1 MKRYSSRLQYLINNL
16 YKVCAGTSFLWALLF
31 SSCVREEMLE
41 PVHEPEAP
49 TRATLTVEK
58 PGGLIQQADGTW
70 KAENCRVPLVGSG
83 CIVNDI
89 FKQVDVISGG
99 SEKIGNITDLD
110 LKNHYT
116 VPVAVEAKL
125 LYTPI
130 TSVKDLHRVYD
141 KGQKVGFVYK
151 DNNEG
156 GASLLDVKLLKG
168 LTLTTYLKGVKQ
180 ESSISDTGSSVLTLD
195 LLSLNSNS
203 NIENRVI
210 SFDATKPFDEVVL
223 GVTGVDVNA
232 LTNIS
237 LSVKY
242 AFVGENPEIRAT
254 SEPDFKFF
262 WTGGSPVVGDN
273 NIAGESNITD
283 SDPTNSAPFTSEIGF
298 ASYAIVNLK
307 KEMPVGSE
315 VGFCYKVGKLIDLG
329 VLGTDNPKLTTYS
342 SNGKKLESSEP
353 AKSLLGLS
361 LIGGNGKKTFTNIE
375 IKESCS
381 QIEFQHPRKLL
392 DLGGMSVFY
401 AYVREGVKLDP
412 ANEFTFGNDTTY
424 SNSYR
429 LPKSE
434 KGTVQYQVLYSP
446 YGSKPVVSQLG
457 GTQMLDGMTHDGAY
471 RIQALYTSG
480 TDGRQVSHI
489 ATIYRKSESRKEG
502 NMYITARSHGAY
514 AAEPIGW
521 HGSLLSLFKGSN
533 SLNNVVDNPLDNYA
547 VAYNLLSLLEW
558 SPVAS
563 FKLNTPVGGDGE
575 VRTGFVVKSNTHLLD
590 LTALSYFKIKLYSG
604 SSLVYESAS
613 SGNSTVKLGLLGY
626 DRSKVRLS
634 ALTDQSFDR
643 MELWAKG
650 AATLMESI
658 RIYNIFYEDSA
669 CDATSEV
676 GGGFELMTNIKDNL
690 IIDYENTKLAGLLA
704 VGQKATELGNML
716 DGSIRSGTLLQ
727 STADIGSVKISLS
740 FDKRPAGQPVGIIL
754 GEMPNL
760 LNVNLVKIGN
770 LKVFSGDNPEPV
782 ASTKKLEDLKILGA
796 DLISHGGRTYME
808 VTPDTEY
815 DRVEFAF
822 GGVELLSNSKVCGV
836 YCRNVENDRGA
847 GDGQLTV
854 NDGTYRTCFGSP
866 LKIGYKSTSLAS
878 GTKLSLY
885 CEDIA
890 DNTVFH
896 RVEAVLDDTEKAV
909 VIPAGAL
916 PVGRYNVKIYSME
929 GVPLSGKSNIIAII
943 HPRLTQWKTSA
954 ATKDWNEWN
963 NWSEGSPWKCTDVII
978 PSGAAIYPEL
988 SGTENFCRN
997 IYFKSGAEV
1006 VGTSHLTYGGKAFV
1020 DMALQGGRNYMIS
1033 APLQETFTGDM
1044 FINPVGSDLP
1054 FTPFDSKN
1062 YPEMRH
1068 SPVVYQRFWSRE
1080 ATEKIVGKDG
1090 ALTGVEVGEAQW
1102 SQEFNAV
1109 AAEYDYAQGF
1119 SLRAGDANDFRGYTF
1134 CFPKVHSG
1142 YNYWTPE
1149 GVMTGHRDTVARA
1162 SASVGKLNP
1171 LNASVTLTNKGGKTF
1186 IMGNPLMCHLD
1197 VAKFLQANTGVSHI
1211 LTYDGNTFNPTISID
1226 GQLVSS
1232 QTQAGLKIA
1241 PMEAFF
1247 VVAVTA
1253 ENSLSVNLNEG
1264 MFCQKSGSSS
1274 VRKTSLPVLR
1284 ITAAAGGS
1292 VSSCV
1297 VVKSAGASDALR
1309 GGEDVFMMTD
1319 GAVSSPVSVFTLAP
1333 DSGRALSLQQMS
1345 GLRKIPLGFLRG
1357 NAGPVTLLFD
1367 AAGGEWDS
1375 WVLEDTLSGKQ
1386 YPLRGIVE
1394 LDGVENGSGR
1404 FILRLL

>member
-1 MKRYSSRLQYLINNL
+1 MKRYSSQLQYLINNL
-16 YKVCAGTSFLWALLF
+16 YKVCTGTSFLCALLI
-31 SSCVREEMLE
+31 SSCVGEEMLE
-41 PVHEPEAP
+41 PVKEQQVPERVAMS
-49 TRATLTVEK
+49 VSN

-70 KAENCRVPLVGSG
+70 KAEKCRVPLVGSG

-180 ESSISDTGSSVLTLD
+180 QSSISDTGSSVLALD

-223 GVTGVDVNA
+223 GITGVDVTA
-232 LTNIS
+232 LKNIS
-237 LSVKY
+237 LAVKY

-254 SEPDFKFF
+254 SEPDFKYF
-262 WTGGSPVVGDN
+262 WGTSTPTAST
-273 NIAGESNITD
+273 NIAFVSGDDLVDDNTENYVSIGTSLGEVTVKFNK
-283 SDPTNSAPFTSEIGF
+283 EIVSGT
-298 ASYAIVNLK
+298 
-307 KEMPVGSE
+307 E
-315 VGFCYKVGKLIDLG
+315 VGFCYSSEKLLG
-329 VLGTDNPKLTTYS
+329 IGLLGTKSPRLTTNNES
-342 SNGKKLESSEP
+342 GKKAEYSEP
-353 AKSLLGLS
+353 PAELLGLS
-361 LIGGNGKKTFTNIE
+361 LIGHTGKTSINIE
-375 IKESCS
+375 TKQSCWGVKFEPPVEIS
-381 QIEFQHPRKLL
+381 LL
-392 DLGGMSVFY
+392 GSTHVYY
-401 AYVREGVKLDP
+401 AYIREGVKLDP

-424 SNSYR
+424 SNSYK
-429 LPKSE
+429 LPKSK

-446 YGSKPVVSQLG
+446 YGSKPAVSQVG
-457 GTQMLDGMTHDGAY
+457 GVQMLDGMTHDGAY

-626 DRSKVRLS
+626 DRSKIRLS

-896 RVEAVLDDTEKAV
+896 RVEAALDDTEKVV
-909 VIPAGAL
+909 VIPAVAL

-954 ATKDWNEWN
+954 STKDWNDWN

-1090 ALTGVEVGEAQW
+1090 ALTGVEVGAAQW

-1232 QTQAGLKIA
+1232 QIQAGLKIA

-1264 MFCQKSGSSS
+1264 MFCQKSGTSS
-1274 VRKTSLPVLR
+1274 VRKISLPVLR

>member
-1 MKRYSSRLQYLINNL
+1 M

-31 SSCVREEMLE
+31 SSCVGEEMLE

-125 LYTPI
+125 IYTPI

-151 DNNEG
+151 DNSEG
-156 GASLLDVKLLKG
+156 GASLLDVKMLKG
-168 LTLTTYLKGVKQ
+168 LTLTTYLKGVRQ

-223 GVTGVDVNA
+223 GITGVDLTA

-254 SEPDFKFF
+254 SEADFKYF
-262 WTGGSPVVGDN
+262 WGTSTPTAST
-273 NIAGESNITD
+273 NIAFVSGDDLVDDNIKNYVSIGTSFGEVIVKFNK
-283 SDPTNSAPFTSEIGF
+283 EIVPGT
-298 ASYAIVNLK
+298 
-307 KEMPVGSE
+307 E
-315 VGFCYKVGKLIDLG
+315 VGFCYSSEKLLG
-329 VLGTDNPKLTTYS
+329 IGLLGTKSPRLTTR
-342 SNGKKLESSEP
+342 NESDRKAEYSEP
-353 AKSLLGLS
+353 PAELLGLS
-361 LIGGNGKKTFTNIE
+361 LIGHTGKTSVNIE
-375 IKESCS
+375 TKQSCWGVKFEPPVEIS
-381 QIEFQHPRKLL
+381 LL
-392 DLGGMSVFY
+392 GSTHVYY

-446 YGSKPVVSQLG
+446 YGSNPAVSQLG

-471 RIQALYTSG
+471 RIQALYTSN

-502 NMYITARSHGAY
+502 NIYITARSHGAY

-533 SLNNVVDNPLDNYA
+533 NLNNVVDNQLDNYA

-563 FKLNTPVGGDGE
+563 FKLNTPVGGGGE

-658 RIYNIFYEDSA
+658 RIYNVFYEDSA

-740 FDKRPAGQPVGIIL
+740 FDKRPAGQPLGIIL

-866 LKIGYKSTSLAS
+866 LKISYKSTSLAS

-896 RVEAVLDDTEKAV
+896 RVEAALDDTEKAV

-929 GVPLSGKSNIIAII
+929 GVPLSGKSNIVAII

-1044 FINPVGSDLP
+1044 FINPVGSNLA

-1080 ATEKIVGKDG
+1080 ATEKIVGQDG
-1090 ALTGVEVGEAQW
+1090 ALAGVEVGAAQW

-1134 CFPKVHSG
+1134 CFPKVHTG
-1142 YNYWTPE
+1142 YHYWTPE
-1149 GVMTGHRDTVARA
+1149 GVMTGHRDTVART
-1162 SASVGKLNP
+1162 SASVGKLNH
-1171 LNASVTLTNKGGKTF
+1171 LNASVTLANKGGKTF

-1264 MFCQKSGSSS
+1264 MFCQKSGTSS
-1274 VRKTSLPVLR
+1274 VRGTSLPVLR

-1319 GAVSSPVSVFTLAP
+1319 GAVASPLSVFTLAP
-1333 DSGRALSLQQMS
+1333 GSGRALSLQQMG
-1345 GLRKIPLGFLRG
+1345 GLRKIPLGFLRE

-1386 YPLRGIVE
+1386 YPLRGVVE

>member
-1 MKRYSSRLQYLINNL
+1 M

-168 LTLTTYLKGVKQ
+168 LTLTTYLKGEKQ
-180 ESSISDTGSSVLTLD
+180 QSSISDTGSSLLALD

-210 SFDATKPFDEVVL
+210 SFDATMPFDEVVL
-223 GVTGVDVNA
+223 GITCVDVTA

-262 WTGGSPVVGDN
+262 WGTSTPTAST
-273 NIAGESNITD
+273 NIAFVSGDDLVDDNIKNYVSIGTSLGEVIVKFNK
-283 SDPTNSAPFTSEIGF
+283 EIVPGT
-298 ASYAIVNLK
+298 
-307 KEMPVGSE
+307 E
-315 VGFCYKVGKLIDLG
+315 VGFCYSSEKLLG
-329 VLGTDNPKLTTYS
+329 IGLLGTKSPRLTT
-342 SNGKKLESSEP
+342 NNESDRKAEYSEP
-353 AKSLLGLS
+353 PAELLGLS
-361 LIGGNGKKTFTNIE
+361 LIGHTGKTSVNIE
-375 IKESCS
+375 TKQSCWGVKFEPPVEIS
-381 QIEFQHPRKLL
+381 LL
-392 DLGGMSVFY
+392 GSTHVYY

-434 KGTVQYQVLYSP
+434 KGTVKYQILYSP
-446 YGSKPVVSQLG
+446 YGSKPAVSQLG

-502 NMYITARSHGAY
+502 NIYITARSHGAY

-890 DNTVFH
+890 GNTVFH
-896 RVEAVLDDTEKAV
+896 RVEAALDDTEKVV
-909 VIPAGAL
+909 VIPAVAL

-954 ATKDWNEWN
+954 STKDWNDWN

-1044 FINPVGSDLP
+1044 FINPVGSDLA

-1090 ALTGVEVGEAQW
+1090 ALTGVEVGAAQW

-1232 QTQAGLKIA
+1232 QIQAGLKIA

-1264 MFCQKSGSSS
+1264 MFCQKSGTSS
-1274 VRKTSLPVLR
+1274 VRKISLPVLR

>member
-1 MKRYSSRLQYLINNL
+1 MKRYSSQLQYLINNL
-16 YKVCAGTSFLWALLF
+16 YKVCTGTSFLCALLI
-31 SSCVREEMLE
+31 SSCVGEEMLE
-41 PVHEPEAP
+41 PVKEQQVPERVAMS
-49 TRATLTVEK
+49 VSN

-70 KAENCRVPLVGSG
+70 KAEKCRVPLVGSG

-180 ESSISDTGSSVLTLD
+180 QSSISDTGSSVLALD

-223 GVTGVDVNA
+223 GITGVDVTA
-232 LTNIS
+232 LKNIS
-237 LSVKY
+237 LAVKY

-254 SEPDFKFF
+254 SEPDFKYF
-262 WTGGSPVVGDN
+262 WGTSTPTAST
-273 NIAGESNITD
+273 NIAFVSGDDLVDDNTENYVSIGTSLGEVTVKFNK
-283 SDPTNSAPFTSEIGF
+283 EIVSGT
-298 ASYAIVNLK
+298 
-307 KEMPVGSE
+307 E
-315 VGFCYKVGKLIDLG
+315 VGFCYSSEKLLG
-329 VLGTDNPKLTTYS
+329 IGLLGTKSPRLTTNNES
-342 SNGKKLESSEP
+342 GKKAEYSEP
-353 AKSLLGLS
+353 PAELLGLS
-361 LIGGNGKKTFTNIE
+361 LIGHTGKTSINIE
-375 IKESCS
+375 TKQSCWGVKFEPPVEIS
-381 QIEFQHPRKLL
+381 LL
-392 DLGGMSVFY
+392 GSTHVYY
-401 AYVREGVKLDP
+401 AYIREGVKLDP

-424 SNSYR
+424 SNSYK
-429 LPKSE
+429 LPKSK

-446 YGSKPVVSQLG
+446 YGSKPAVSQVG
-457 GTQMLDGMTHDGAY
+457 GVQMLDGMTHDGAY
-471 RIQALYTSG
+471 RIQALYTSN

-502 NMYITARSHGAY
+502 NIYITARSHGAY

-547 VAYNLLSLLEW
+547 VAYNLTSLLEW

-563 FKLNTPVGGDGE
+563 FKLNTPIGGDRQM
-575 VRTGFVVKSNTHLLD
+575 RTGFVVKANTHLLD
-590 LTALSYFKIKLYSG
+590 LTALKSFNIKLYRG
-604 SSLVYESAS
+604 NELVCESVT
-613 SGNSTVKLGLLGY
+613 SGNSTVKLGLLGF
-626 DRSKVRLS
+626 DRNKVRLS
-634 ALTDQSFDR
+634 TVTDKAFDR
-643 MELWAKG
+643 MELWANG
-650 AATLMESI
+650 VANLMESI
-658 RIYNIFYEDSA
+658 RIYNIFYEDIE

-690 IIDYENTKLAGLLA
+690 IIDYENTKLVGLLA
-704 VGQKATELGNML
+704 VDQKATNLSNML
-716 DGSIRSGTLLQ
+716 DGSIESGALVQ
-727 STADIGSVKISLS
+727 STVGAGAIKISFA
-740 FDKRPAGQPVGIIL
+740 FDKRHAGQPVGIIL

-760 LNVNLVKIGN
+760 LDVGIAKIGN
-770 LKVFSGDNPEPV
+770 MKVFSGDNPEPV
-782 ASTKKLEDLKILGA
+782 ASTQKLEKLKILGA
-796 DLISHGGRTYME
+796 DLISHSGRTYME

-896 RVEAVLDDTEKAV
+896 RVEAALDDTEKV
-909 VIPAGAL
+909 IVIPAGAL

-1044 FINPVGSDLP
+1044 FINPVGSDLA

-1211 LTYDGNTFNPTISID
+1211 LTYDGNTFNPTISIG

-1253 ENSLSVNLNEG
+1253 ENILSVNLNEG

-1357 NAGPVTLLFD
+1357 NEGPVTLLFD

>member
-168 LTLTTYLKGVKQ
+168 LTLTTYLKGEKQ
-180 ESSISDTGSSVLTLD
+180 QSSISDTGSSLLALD

-254 SEPDFKFF
+254 SEPDFKYF
-262 WTGGSPVVGDN
+262 WGTSTPTAST
-273 NIAGESNITD
+273 NIAFVSGDDLVDDNTENYVSIGTSLGEVTVKFNK
-283 SDPTNSAPFTSEIGF
+283 EIVSGT
-298 ASYAIVNLK
+298 
-307 KEMPVGSE
+307 E
-315 VGFCYKVGKLIDLG
+315 VGFCYSSEKLLG
-329 VLGTDNPKLTTYS
+329 IGLLGTKSPRLTTNNES
-342 SNGKKLESSEP
+342 GKKAEYSEP
-353 AKSLLGLS
+353 PAELLGLS
-361 LIGGNGKKTFTNIE
+361 LIGHTGKTSINIE
-375 IKESCS
+375 TKQSCWGVKFEPPVEIS
-381 QIEFQHPRKLL
+381 LL
-392 DLGGMSVFY
+392 GSTHVYY
-401 AYVREGVKLDP
+401 AYIREGVKLDP

-424 SNSYR
+424 SNSYK
-429 LPKSE
+429 LPKSK

-446 YGSKPVVSQLG
+446 YGSKPAVSQVG
-457 GTQMLDGMTHDGAY
+457 GVQMLDGMTHDGAY
-471 RIQALYTSG
+471 RIQALYTSN

-502 NMYITARSHGAY
+502 NIYITARSHGAY

-547 VAYNLLSLLEW
+547 VAYNLTSLLEW

-563 FKLNTPVGGDGE
+563 FKLNTPIGGDRQM
-575 VRTGFVVKSNTHLLD
+575 RTGFVVKANTHLLD
-590 LTALSYFKIKLYSG
+590 LTALKSFNIKLYRG
-604 SSLVYESAS
+604 NELVCESVT
-613 SGNSTVKLGLLGY
+613 SGNSTVKLGLLGF
-626 DRSKVRLS
+626 DRNKVRLS
-634 ALTDQSFDR
+634 TVTDKAFDR
-643 MELWAKG
+643 MELWANG
-650 AATLMESI
+650 VANLMESI
-658 RIYNIFYEDSA
+658 RIYNIFYEDIE

-690 IIDYENTKLAGLLA
+690 IIDYENTKLVGLLA
-704 VGQKATELGNML
+704 VDQKATNLSNML
-716 DGSIRSGTLLQ
+716 DGSIESGALVQ
-727 STADIGSVKISLS
+727 STVGAGAIKISFA
-740 FDKRPAGQPVGIIL
+740 FDKRHAGQPVGIIL

-760 LNVNLVKIGN
+760 LDVGIAKIGN
-770 LKVFSGDNPEPV
+770 MKVFSGDNPEPV
-782 ASTKKLEDLKILGA
+782 ASTQKLEKLKILGA
-796 DLISHGGRTYME
+796 DLISHSGRTYME

-822 GGVELLSNSKVCGV
+822 GGVELLSNSKICGV
-836 YCRNVENDRGA
+836 YCRNVENDRGT
-847 GDGQLTV
+847 GGGQLII

-866 LKIGYKSTSLAS
+866 LNIDYKSTALAS

-885 CEDIA
+885 CEEIT
-890 DNTVFH
+890 DNTVYH
-896 RVEAVLDDTEKAV
+896 RVEAILDDANKTVA
-909 VIPAGAL
+909 IPAGAL
-916 PVGRYNVKIYSME
+916 PVSRYNVKIFNMD
-929 GVPLSGKSNIIAII
+929 GVPLCEKSNIVVIV
-943 HPRLTQWKTSA
+943 HPRRTQWKTSA
-954 ATKDWNEWN
+954 ASTDWNSWD

-978 PSGAAIYPEL
+978 PSGAIRYPEL
-988 SGTENFCRN
+988 LGSGNFCRN

-1006 VGTSHLTYGGKAFV
+1006 VGTSNLRYGGKAFV
-1020 DMALQGGRNYMIS
+1020 DMALQGGRNYMVS

-1044 FINPVGSDLP
+1044 FVNPEGNNIV
-1054 FTPFDSKN
+1054 FTPLDGKN

-1080 ATEKIVGKDG
+1080 VTEKVVGPDG
-1090 ALTGVEVGEAQW
+1090 ILTAIEVGTAQW
-1102 SQEFNAV
+1102 SEQFNAV
-1109 AAEYDYAQGF
+1109 AEEYDYAQGF
-1119 SLRAGDANDFRGYTF
+1119 SLRAGDGNDFRGYTF
-1134 CFPKVHSG
+1134 CFPKVHTE
-1142 YNYWTPE
+1142 YHYWTPE
-1149 GVMTGHRDTVARA
+1149 GVMTGHRDTLARA
-1162 SASVGKLNP
+1162 AASVGKLNP
-1171 LNASVTLTNKGGKTF
+1171 LNTSVTLTNKGGTTF
-1186 IMGNPLMCHLD
+1186 IMGNPQICHLN
-1197 VAKFLQANTGVSHI
+1197 VAKFLQENTGVSHI

-1232 QTQAGLKIA
+1232 QNPTVLEIA

-1247 VVAVTA
+1247 VVAKTA
-1253 ENSLSVNLNEG
+1253 ENSLKVNLNEE
-1264 MFCQKSGSSS
+1264 MFCQSGASSA
-1274 VRKTSLPVLR
+1274 RQTSFPVLR
-1284 ITAAAGGS
+1284 ISAAAGGN
-1292 VSSCV
+1292 VSSCA
-1297 VVKSAGASDALR
+1297 VVKSPGASDGLND
-1309 GGEDVFMMTD
+1309 GEDVFMMTD
-1319 GAVSSPVSVFTLAP
+1319 DAVSTPLAVFTLAP
-1333 DSGRALSLQQMS
+1333 DSGRALALQQMS
-1345 GLRKIPLGFLRG
+1345 GLKKIKLVFLNR
-1357 NAGPVTLLFD
+1357 NNGPVTLLFE
-1367 AAGGEWDS
+1367 ATGNEWNR

-1386 YPLRGIVE
+1386 YPLNEIVE
-1394 LDGVENGSGR
+1394 LEDVKSGDGR
-1404 FILRLL
+1404 YILKLL